1 MLTHGGKLP
10 EIAKI
15 LTESTGHNF
24 EHQDVYR
31 VIQKLQKRFQEAG
44 EERPEF
50 RVLEQVPS
58 KQGLQLQDEWP
69 APPSSITLG
78 LLFPDYNSM
87 RASLE
92 EWSRVNFSPLA
103 KVRSERVRSG
113 HPRPSHTFGCPHS
126 RKARRILGGSGIR
139 RQRKKRVEYVDC
151 PFRIDIKVNADG
163 SCVVTRALTEHKGH
177 EVSEEQFLK
186 YYSR

>member
-15 LTESTGHNF
+15 LTESTGRTF
-24 EHQDVYR
+24 EHQDVYH
-31 VIQKLQKRFQEAG
+31 VIQKLQKRFQETG
-44 EERPEF
+44 KF
-50 RVLEQVPS
+50 QDFEQVPS
-58 KQGLQLQDEWP
+58 KQGLQLQDEGP
-69 APPSSITLG
+69 APPSSITVG

-103 KVRSERVRSG
+103 KIRSERVRSG

-126 RKARRILGGSGIR
+126 RKARQNLGGSGIR

-151 PFRIDIKVNADG
+151 PFRIDIKVNGDG
-163 SCVVTRALTEHKGH
+163 SCVVTRALTEHSGH

>member
-15 LTESTGHNF
+15 LTESTVRAF
-24 EHQDVYR
+24 EHQDVYH
-31 VIQKLQKRFQEAG
+31 VIQKLQKRFQETG
-44 EERPEF
+44 KF
-50 RVLEQVPS
+50 QDFVKVPF
-58 KQGLQLQDEWP
+58 KQGLQVQDEGP
-69 APPSSITLG
+69 TPPSSITVG

-103 KVRSERVRSG
+103 KIRSERVRSG

-126 RKARRILGGSGIR
+126 RKARRNLGGSGTR

-163 SCVVTRALTEHKGH
+163 SCVVTRALTEHSGH

-186 YYSR
+186 YYR